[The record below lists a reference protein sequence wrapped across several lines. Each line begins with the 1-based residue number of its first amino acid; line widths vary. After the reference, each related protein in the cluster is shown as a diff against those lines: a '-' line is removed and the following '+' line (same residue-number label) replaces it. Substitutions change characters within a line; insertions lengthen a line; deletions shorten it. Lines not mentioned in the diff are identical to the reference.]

1 MGSLFTYIVG
11 EGLWD
16 QALSYLSSPRTRG
29 AKAGLGS
36 SWNKQDLFSSATHGG
51 QKLDVSSTG
60 QTAGEQRLNC
70 DFPSSTQITLSMKWS
85 DHNIKQKCDAI
96 NLNASTVMSLK
107 KKKLL
112 NIVKVNID

>member
-1 MGSLFTYIVG
+1 
-11 EGLWD
+11 
-16 QALSYLSSPRTRG
+16 
-29 AKAGLGS
+29 
-36 SWNKQDLFSSATHGG
+36 
-51 QKLDVSSTG
+51 
-60 QTAGEQRLNC
+60 
-70 DFPSSTQITLSMKWS
+70 MKWS